1 MWSQPSHAG
10 GGVELLGDRHK
21 RNAAAVKDLDE
32 LGKIGERARQPVD
45 LVNDVIRG
53 GSPWLSRRHSRRN
66 SSRPSDR
73 MRSISPS
80 IARVSIEAMARRP
93 VARRS
98 SASICWAG
106 RQSHDK
112 RVRPRPSPI
121 SGSSQEFE
129 SSLGR
134 HKTSRYSCAFVVSAV
149 SGIVPILPRVSA
161 PANASRQPETQN
173 AGVWGANGRRV
184 SQGRFRV
191 VECGAFRLGF
201 DGGLGGE
208 AENMS
213 LFTPVVPQVL
223 ARLRSF
229 LRKTGIFF

>member
-1 MWSQPSHAG
+1 MLSLDGKPLKSNTPTSRDTEGRRVTQPCPHTRTAKTRMAPNEPVE
-10 GGVELLGDRHK
+10 VELKLLLPADARAALKRH
-21 RNAAAVKDLDE
+21 
-32 LGKIGERARQPVD
+32 RALQR
-45 LVNDVIRG
+45 L
-53 GSPWLSRRHSRRN
+53 
-66 SSRPSDR
+66 PSYR
-73 MRSISPS
+73 
-80 IARVSIEAMARRP
+80 
-93 VARRS
+93 
-98 SASICWAG
+98 
-106 RQSHDK
+106 
-112 RVRPRPSPI
+112 
-121 SGSSQEFE
+121 
-129 SSLGR
+129 
-134 HKTSRYSCAFVVSAV
+134 CAFVVSAV